1 MPYFLEELAF
11 HPFAVAGQ
19 GVTVAFA
26 AVEVVAAL
34 GRVAQVGQ
42 VVP

>member
-26 AVEVVAAL
+26 AVEV